1 MNIHFI
7 AIGGSVMHNMAL
19 AMAQNGHTVTGSD
32 DEIFEPAKS
41 RLAAK
46 GILPPSSGWFPDKIN
61 SSLDAVILGM
71 HAREDNPELIKAK
84 EMDLKIYSFPEY
96 IYEQSKNKTR
106 VVIGGSHGKT
116 TITAMIMHVLHDL
129 GKDFDYMV
137 GAQLEGFETMF
148 RISDAPVIIL
158 EGDEYLT
165 STLDKRP
172 KFHLYRPNIA
182 LLSGI
187 AWDHINVFPTFEI
200 YLEQF
205 REFIELIEPG
215 GNLVYCENDE
225 ELKRICPEAR
235 KDIKLYPYG
244 IPSHSINNGTTS
256 VAIGNLDTEIH
267 VFGKHNLMNL
277 NGARLVC
284 ACLGI
289 SAEDFMK
296 SIAGFKG
303 ASKRLELLGK
313 SDDSAFYK
321 DFAHSPSKLK
331 ATIEAVKEQFPHRK
345 LVACFEL
352 HTYSSLNNDFLEQYK
367 GCMHKADKAIVF
379 YSAHALEIKKMPPLP
394 EIKVKGSFG
403 RDDIMV
409 FTNKEKLVDYLESL
423 DWKGKN
429 LLMMSSGNFDGL
441 DLKALAEKIRVIKQ

>member
-1 MNIHFI
+1 
-7 AIGGSVMHNMAL
+7 MHNMAL
-19 AMAQNGHTVTGSD
+19 AMVQNGHTVTGSD

-46 GILPPSSGWFPDKIN
+46 GILPPSSGWFPDKIT
-61 SSLDAVILGM
+61 SDLDAVILGM

-84 EMDLKIYSFPEY
+84 ELGLKIYSFPEY

-116 TITAMIMHVLHDL
+116 TITAMIMHVLHEL

-182 LLSGI
+182 LLSGV

-200 YLEQF
+200 YVDQF
-205 REFIELIEPG
+205 RKFIDLIEPDG
-215 GNLVYCENDE
+215 SLVYCENDE
-225 ELKRICPEAR
+225 ELRRICPEAR
-235 KDIKLYPYG
+235 KDIKQLPYS
-244 IPSHSINNGTTS
+244 IPQHSIKNGTTS
-256 VAIGNLDTEIH
+256 VTVGQTTTDIR

-284 ACLGI
+284 ECLGI
-289 SAEDFMK
+289 STEDFMRA
-296 SIAGFKG
+296 IAGFKG
-303 ASKRLELLGK
+303 AAKRLELLGK
-313 SDDSAFYK
+313 NENSAFYK

-331 ATIEAVKEQFPHRK
+331 ATIEAVKEQFPQRE
-345 LVACFEL
+345 LVACMEL
-352 HTYSSLNNDFLEQYK
+352 HTYSSLNSDFLEQYK
-367 GCMHKADKAIVF
+367 GCMQKADKAIVF

-394 EIKVKGSFG
+394 ENKVKASFG

-409 FTNKEKLVDYLESL
+409 FTNKEKLAEYLESL

-429 LLMMSSGNFDGL
+429 LLMMSSGSFDGL
-441 DLKALAEKIRVIKQ
+441 DFVGFAKKIGINEV

>member
-1 MNIHFI
+1 
-7 AIGGSVMHNMAL
+7 MHNMAL
-19 AMAQNGHTVTGSD
+19 AMVQNGHTVTGSD

-46 GILPPSSGWFPDKIN
+46 GILPPSSGWFPEKIT
-61 SSLDAVILGM
+61 SGLDAVILGM
-71 HAREDNPELIKAK
+71 HAREDNPELMKAK
-84 EMDLKIYSFPEY
+84 ELGVKIYSFPEY

-116 TITAMIMHVLHDL
+116 TITAMIMHVLHEL

-182 LLSGI
+182 LLSGV

-200 YLEQF
+200 YVDQF
-205 REFIELIEPG
+205 RKFIDLIEPNG
-215 GNLVYCENDE
+215 SLVYCENDE
-225 ELKRICPEAR
+225 ELRRICPEAR
-235 KDIKLYPYG
+235 KDIKRFPYG
-244 IPSHSINNGTTS
+244 IPQHSIKNGTTS
-256 VAIGNLDTEIH
+256 VTVGNTTADIR

-284 ACLGI
+284 ECLGI
-289 SAEDFMK
+289 SAVDFMK

-303 ASKRLELLGK
+303 AAKRLELLGK
-313 SDDSAFYK
+313 NENSAFYK

-331 ATIEAVKEQFPHRK
+331 ATIEAVKEQFPQRE
-345 LVACFEL
+345 LVACMEL
-352 HTYSSLNNDFLEQYK
+352 HTYSSLNSDFLEQYK
-367 GCMHKADKAIVF
+367 GCMQKADKAIVF

-394 EIKVKGSFG
+394 ENKVIASFG

-409 FTNKEKLVDYLESL
+409 FTNKEKLAAYLESL

-429 LLMMSSGNFDGL
+429 LLMMSSGSFDGL
-441 DLKALAEKIRVIKQ
+441 DLKGLVEEIEVSGNKIQ

>member
-1 MNIHFI
+1 
-7 AIGGSVMHNMAL
+7 MHNMAL
-19 AMAQNGHTVTGSD
+19 AMVQNGHRVTGSD

-46 GILPPSSGWFPDKIN
+46 GILPASPGWFPDKIN
-61 SSLDAVILGM
+61 SGLDAVILGM

-84 EMDLKIYSFPEY
+84 ELGLKIYSFPEY

-116 TITAMIMHVLHDL
+116 TITAMIMHVLHEL

-182 LLSGI
+182 LLSGV

-200 YLEQF
+200 YVDQF
-205 REFIELIEPG
+205 RKFIELIEPDG
-215 GNLVYCENDE
+215 SIVYCENDE
-225 ELKRICPEAR
+225 ELKCICPEAR
-235 KDIKLYPYG
+235 KDIKLLPYG
-244 IPSHSINNGTTS
+244 IPQHSINNGTTS
-256 VAIGNLDTEIH
+256 VAIGDKATDIR

-284 ACLGI
+284 ECLGI
-289 SAEDFMK
+289 STTDFMRA
-296 SIAGFKG
+296 IAGFKG
-303 ASKRLELLGK
+303 AAKRLELLGK
-313 SDDSAFYK
+313 NEDSAFYK
-321 DFAHSPSKLK
+321 DFAHSPSKLR
-331 ATIEAVKEQFPHRK
+331 ATIDAVKEQFPQRE
-345 LVACFEL
+345 LVACMEL
-352 HTYSSLNNDFLEQYK
+352 HTYSSLNSDFLEQYK
-367 GCMHKADKAIVF
+367 GCMQKADKAIVF

-394 EIKVKGSFG
+394 ENKVKGSFG
-403 RDDIMV
+403 RDDITV
-409 FTNKEKLVDYLESL
+409 FTNKEKLVEYLESL

-429 LLMMSSGNFDGL
+429 LLMMSSGSFDGL
-441 DLKALAEKIRVIKQ
+441 DLLEFVKNLEI